1 MKRRRKYRKN
11 AITSD
16 DLLHLIFAGVAGV
29 ALGLI
34 MGRKSSTSTAGVGE
48 FFRSPMPTAG
58 LGAYFHDPVN
68 LPVSGLG
75 NNYVQVR

>member
-1 MKRRRKYRKN
+1 MKRRRKYRRN
-11 AITSD
+11 AVTSD

-34 MGRKSSTSTAGVGE
+34 MGRKSSNSTSGIGE
-48 FFRSPMPTAG
+48 FFRSPMNG

-75 NNYVQVR
+75 NNYVRVR